1 MACCKQVVEL
11 CVDVVL
17 QSKREERERE
27 KTLQKKIGELQTQ
40 TQRLERRIMLL
51 RTEND
56 SLVSAAALFEPS
68 ETQTHH

>member
-1 MACCKQVVEL
+1 MACCKQGVEL

>member
-1 MACCKQVVEL
+1 MACWKQGVEL